1 MCWSFGDVAGCCFVC
16 VHRMLDDWCRMRW
29 WRLHCGHVEVP
40 VGLHVHCVVS
50 VVVGYGS
57 VKGVCGFVTDRVV
70 PILAMAS
77 LSMSPVDFPMS
88 RILVTL
94 VMAVLVRLFAWS
106 IFSRLSRVG
115 VVAVR
120 AVVRCF
126 IAVGDDARAAST
138 FAAMRSV
145 REKR

>member
-1 MCWSFGDVAGCCFVC
+1 
-16 VHRMLDDWCRMRW
+16 MRW
-29 WRLHCGHVEVP
+29 WRLHCRHVENL

-70 PILAMAS
+70 PILAMAI
-77 LSMSPVDFPMS
+77 LSMSPVYFLMS

-94 VMAVLVRLFAWS
+94 VMAELVRLFAWS
-106 IFSRLSRVG
+106 VFSRFSRVG
-115 VVAVR
+115 VVPVR
-120 AVVRCF
+120 AAVRCF
-126 IAVGDDARAAST
+126 IAVSDDARSAST
-138 FAAMRSV
+138 LAAMRSV